1 MLTATYSI
9 ITISTEQKHADR
21 ILSSLDQDIESNSA
35 SDLQTADM
43 SSIKTILNKIMQFD
57 IYCRARKIEA
67 YVIPAIQ
74 KISKDL
80 NTFFAELESLS
91 VSAFNLIS
99 GIVKQLQSTTG
110 KELIKK
116 DFIYTCMQ
124 TYCKSL
130 SIRLRKEKEQFFPVM
145 PELLSNDEW
154 FDIATKCLARKIDSP
169 HQTIAQKQSPSLLIS
184 NTGILSEDYA

>member
-9 ITISTEQKHADR
+9 IVISTEQKHAYR
-21 ILSSLDQDIESNSA
+21 ILSSLDQDIESSSA
-35 SDLQTADM
+35 SDLQIADM
-43 SSIKTILNKIMQFD
+43 SSVKTILSKIMQFD
-57 IYCRARKIEA
+57 IYCRARKVET

-91 VSAFNLIS
+91 VSALNLIK
-99 GIVKQLQSTTG
+99 GIVEQLQSTVG
-110 KELIKK
+110 KEKIKK

-154 FDIATKCLARKIDSP
+154 FEIATKCLATKIVSP
-169 HQTIAQKQSPSLLIS
+169 NQTILQKKSSPLLIS
-184 NTGILSEDYA
+184 NADILSEDYA